1 MAVLYA
7 LFGGSGTLIGPV
19 IGTLLIETISYVLA
33 DQDEIKQYWPVI
45 LGVVL
50 LAVVTLRP
58 TGILGL
64 FVSERE
70 RIGSYGGDDH
80 DGPHS

>member
-1 MAVLYA
+1 
-7 LFGGSGTLIGPV
+7 
-19 IGTLLIETISYVLA
+19 
-33 DQDEIKQYWPVI
+33 
-45 LGVVL
+45 
-50 LAVVTLRP
+50 VVTLRP